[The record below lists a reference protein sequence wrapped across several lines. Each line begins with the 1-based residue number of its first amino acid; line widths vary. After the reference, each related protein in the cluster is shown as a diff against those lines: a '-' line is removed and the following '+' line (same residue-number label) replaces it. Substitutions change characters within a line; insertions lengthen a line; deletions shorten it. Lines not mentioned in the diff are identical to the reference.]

1 MMPDWVSSVM
11 TAAPVNR
18 HATPV
23 EDSLST
29 YLEEIGRYPLL
40 SREEERA
47 LGAAIAAGDHDAI
60 DALVCANLRFV
71 VVIAK
76 QYQHRGVSLPD
87 LIAEGNFGLVRA
99 AERFDQA
106 RGVKFIS
113 YAVWWIRQG
122 ILQALA
128 DYAHAVRVPAGQAGA
143 VRRLGHHASQLSQTL
158 GREPTTR
165 ELAEAVG
172 MTEAE
177 ITAALPIARGALSFD
192 APLGDER
199 EGRLLDVIA
208 DGESAA
214 PDAATA
220 DADLASSVHQ
230 AMGVLRGREAEVHH
244 EDFGLDGEDPRTLE
258 EIGSRFHITRERVRQ
273 IKDKGLLR
281 IRRSKQGRVLEAF
294 R

>member
-1 MMPDWVSSVM
+1 M
-11 TAAPVNR
+11 TVATANR
-18 HATPV
+18 HSTPA
-23 EDSLST
+23 EDILST

-40 SREEERA
+40 SREEERT

-71 VVIAK
+71 VLIAK
-76 QYQHRGVSLPD
+76 QYQHRGVSMAD
-87 LIAEGNFGLVRA
+87 LIAEGNLGLVRA

-143 VRRLGHHASQLSQTL
+143 MRRIGHHASQLSQAL
-158 GREPTTR
+158 GREPTPR

-177 ITAALPIARGALSFD
+177 IVAALPIARGALSRD
-192 APLGDER
+192 APLGDDG
-199 EGRLLDVIA
+199 EGKLLDVVA
-208 DGESAA
+208 DGDSAP

-220 DADLASSVHQ
+220 SADLADSVHQ
-230 AMGVLRGREAEVHH
+230 AMGVLRGREAEVLVMY
-244 EDFGLDGEDPRTLE
+244 FGLDGQDPRTLE
-258 EIGSRFHITRERVRQ
+258 EIGSRFSITRERVRQ
-273 IKDKGLLR
+273 IKDKGLVR
-281 IRRSKQGRVLEAF
+281 IRRSKQGRMLEVF